1 MIIQTG
7 VELKSPPKQLGVYS
21 RAQFCLNCRKREKRN
36 RVLNPG
42 PGGLVVK
49 NPPGDATDSRD
60 PGLIPGSGSS
70 PGARNGNPLCYSSP
84 ENPMDRAACWATV
97 HGASESQTRL
107 NTHTHHFVTCLFSLV
122 RKWRGSRRN
131 RSAGTGICSWSGS
144 RSTCLGSGI
153 SLSAQT
159 CFPDFPVSLQSR
171 VRHCF
176 TFQHQ

>member
-1 MIIQTG
+1 MVIIQTG

-49 NPPGDATDSRD
+49 NPPGDATDARD
-60 PGLIPGSGSS
+60 PGLIPGSGRS

-107 NTHTHHFVTCLFSLV
+107 NTHTHITL
-122 RKWRGSRRN
+122 
-131 RSAGTGICSWSGS
+131 
-144 RSTCLGSGI
+144 
-153 SLSAQT
+153 
-159 CFPDFPVSLQSR
+159 
-171 VRHCF
+171 
-176 TFQHQ
+176 